1 MGEYVALPI
10 RNATCG
16 TNAAK
21 DRDGRSLRYDPLK
34 DTSIVGISHGRW
46 LMPLMT
52 FPGHGMGWSRRAGV
66 VEDKT
71 KGITIFY
78 IKGVANE

>member
-46 LMPLMT
+46 HDASGPRDG
-52 FPGHGMGWSRRAGV
+52 F
-66 VEDKT
+66 E
-71 KGITIFY
+71 
-78 IKGVANE
+78 